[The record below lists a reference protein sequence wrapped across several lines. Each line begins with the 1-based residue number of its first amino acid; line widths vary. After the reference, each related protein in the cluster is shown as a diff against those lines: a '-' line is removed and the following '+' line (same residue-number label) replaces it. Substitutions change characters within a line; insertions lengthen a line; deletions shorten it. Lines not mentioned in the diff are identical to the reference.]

1 MPTLVADEDV
11 RAVVSR
17 CQDSPGAAVYVLPLA
32 WTGLLLGV
40 AAVCWGGRQLVTAAR
55 RKALRVGLAHAALC
69 AVLPVAA
76 VAAPLQY
83 ALAQTA
89 AHDTGYQHN
98 RCFGQGQA
106 VTLSTE
112 WTV

>member
-1 MPTLVADEDV
+1 MVADEDV

-32 WTGLLLGV
+32 WAGLLLGV
-40 AAVCWGGRQLVTAAR
+40 AAVCWGCWQLVTAAR
-55 RKALRVGLAHAALC
+55 RKALRVGLGHAALC
-69 AVLPVAA
+69 VLLPVAA

-89 AHDTGYQHN
+89 AHDTGHQ
-98 RCFGQGQA
+98 RSSCFGQGQA
-106 VTLSTE
+106 RTLSTE